1 MRFYSCGKLLLTGE
15 YLVLNG
21 ALALALPTKFGQD
34 LNLISN
40 KSNLIKWKSIN
51 RSGDIWFEC
60 ELDKDNLNIIRTTS
74 KKISN
79 IILRILKKIR
89 ESNNEFLKSTGSIIT
104 TNLSFDKEWGL
115 GSSSSLI
122 YNISK
127 AAKIDPFELN
137 NKIFNGSGYD
147 IACATENSP
156 ILYQLIEDKREIT
169 KVNFNPPFKN
179 NLFFVYLNKKQNSKK
194 EVEKYSKVDFS
205 RTAISEVSH
214 ISNKILTCQSLND
227 FNYFLFSHEKIIS
240 NLISKKT
247 VKDIFF
253 NDFNG
258 EIKSLGAWG
267 GDFILASSKDD
278 PTSYFKK
285 KGFNTIFKFDDI
297 VG

>member
-60 ELDKDNLNIIRTTS
+60 ELDKDNLNIIRTNS

-147 IACATENSP
+147 IACAAENSP

-194 EVEKYSKVDFS
+194 EVKKYSKIGFS
-205 RTAISEVSH
+205 NSAMSEVSY
-214 ISNKILTCQSLND
+214 ISNRILTCQTLKD
-227 FNYFLFSHEKIIS
+227 FNYLIFSHEKIIS
-240 NLISKKT
+240 NLISRNT
-247 VKDIFF
+247 IKDSFF
-253 NDFNG
+253 YDFNG

-267 GDFILASSKDD
+267 GDFILVSSLTN

-285 KGFNTIFKFDDI
+285 KGFKTIFKFDDLI
-297 VG
+297 C